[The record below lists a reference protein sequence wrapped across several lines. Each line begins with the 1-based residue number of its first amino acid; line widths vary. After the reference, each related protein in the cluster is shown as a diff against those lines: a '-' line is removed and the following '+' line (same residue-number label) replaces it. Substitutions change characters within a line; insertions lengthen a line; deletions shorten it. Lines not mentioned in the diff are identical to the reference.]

1 MNFLKEI
8 ICFKRNS
15 LCSCHNTLNKQKK
28 KKTTCIIYTIELF
41 NNINGIKFK
50 ITVP

>member
-28 KKTTCIIYTIELF
+28 TTCIIYTIELF
-41 NNINGIKFK
+41 NNINSIKIK

>member
-15 LCSCHNTLNKQKK
+15 LCSCHNTLNKQKQ
-28 KKTTCIIYTIELF
+28 CIIYTIELF
-41 NNINGIKFK
+41 NNINSIKFK
-50 ITVP
+50 ITVPL